1 MLSKPPWAQA
11 PRDHPPGL
19 HRNRIRHHRRSAVEL
34 LTDSAHPA
42 PASRQASLGHAKAS
56 LLRQRGTPRIVR
68 RHEPVYSIGDPAT
81 HVYLLE
87 RGEITLSRVTPEGR
101 ELILESLG
109 AGDLFGETELLLG
122 RPRTSQALARTECV
136 VYLLYRE
143 ALLALVAEQPDF
155 GLWLV
160 RRMGARQTRLQ
171 ERMETLLFASAGA
184 KVAQVLLGLAE
195 RHGKNT
201 AEGLLIDYPI
211 THQEIGNLIATT
223 RETVSYTFMDFRDR
237 GLIATHQRKT
247 VIRDQDALAQIALA

>member
-1 MLSKPPWAQA
+1 M
-11 PRDHPPGL
+11 
-19 HRNRIRHHRRSAVEL
+19 EL

-42 PASRQASLGHAKAS
+42 PASRQASLGHAKAN

-68 RHEPVYSIGDPAT
+68 RHEPVYSIGDPAA

-122 RPRTSQALARTECV
+122 RPRTSQALARSESA
-136 VYLLYRE
+136 VYQLHRE
-143 ALLALVAEQPDF
+143 ALLSLAAEQPDF
-155 GLWLV
+155 GLWL
-160 RRMGARQTRLQ
+160 MQCIGERQVRLQ
-171 ERMETLLFASAGA
+171 ASLETLLFTSACG
-184 KVAQVLLGLAE
+184 KVAQLLLSLAQ

-247 VIRDQDALAQIALA
+247 IIRDQDALAQIALA